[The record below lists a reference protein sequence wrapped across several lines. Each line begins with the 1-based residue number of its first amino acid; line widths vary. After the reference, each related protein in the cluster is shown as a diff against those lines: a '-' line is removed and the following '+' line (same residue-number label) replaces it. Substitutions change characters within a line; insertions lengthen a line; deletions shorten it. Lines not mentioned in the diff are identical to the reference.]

1 MARVNFFLV
10 FEGRA
15 GSGLLRAILN
25 SSPSVVFKAEWM
37 MFDLRKKENPGQR
50 QVEQVERFFKN
61 HDYSEIPCVGFA
73 NKLSDI
79 VEPKGFG
86 DALEAQGARLLSLK
100 RRNLVKQVVSNL
112 NALRTREVTGKAH
125 AYRKEDILADT
136 FEIDLPHFDAH
147 LRRLIERTAAQDRF
161 VEERPWL
168 SMEVFYEDLISGRE
182 STIRRIAKFLETPKA
197 SIEIDPPGKPL
208 KQSPTNLRNL
218 LTNFD
223 ALRARYT
230 GTAFQ
235 NMLDDSEI

>member
-1 MARVNFFLV
+1 MAKVNFFLV

-25 SSPSVVFKAEWM
+25 SSPHVCFEAEWM
-37 MFDLRKKENPGQR
+37 LFNLRKEEDPGRLQI
-50 QVEQVERFFKN
+50 EQVGRYFDDPRYEQV
-61 HDYSEIPCVGFA
+61 SCLGFA

-79 VEPKGFG
+79 VEPRVFG

-112 NALRTREVTGKAH
+112 NALRTRELTGKAH
-125 AYRKEDILADT
+125 AYRKEDILVDT

-147 LRRLIERTAAQDRF
+147 LRRLLERTAAQDRF

-182 STIRRIAKFLETPKA
+182 STIRRIAEFLETQKA

-208 KQSPTNLRNL
+208 KQSPTDLRSL
-218 LTNFD
+218 VTNFG

-230 GTAFQ
+230 GTVFQ
-235 NMLDDSEI
+235 TMIEDPET